1 MMDQPDPRSF
11 VGIFSRGRNDYVGS
25 FSPPGAGRPKE
36 FDPALGAALSRRA
49 QAPTMNEFG
58 AAIKRRLDGF
68 SNSPRLA

>member
-1 MMDQPDPRSF
+1 MNQPDPRSF

-25 FSPPGAGRPKE
+25 FSPPGAGRPRE
-36 FDPALGAALSRRA
+36 YNPEIGAALSRKA

-68 SNSPRLA
+68 NNVSRSA